1 MISLFAIT
9 ACYYSTLPNPKPS
22 FAPTTECRI
31 IQHKLGETCV
41 PLTPQRIVAL
51 NPMFNL
57 DPLIALG
64 IKPIGF
70 GSYNEGEDFLL
81 GLSIDEMSKSTNVG
95 NAFQPSVEKIL
106 LLKPDLI
113 LDSDFGKDEQK
124 YKLLSAI
131 APTVLVPPSDTES
144 TDHFKKNLRYIAQIV
159 NRESKAEEV
168 LIQYQKRVRE
178 LQKRLGKQL
187 QHLEISVLYFLGE
200 GYIMTAGKD
209 RESTVSSVLEDI
221 GLNYKT
227 NSGKDNWLLNI
238 ETINEYDADVLFIVD
253 SAKKSSSFYFQN
265 PMFSS
270 LEAVK
275 NKRTYIV
282 DQVSWRVQGI
292 SGANKILDDLFKYLP
307 YQ

>member
-1 MISLFAIT
+1 MSLLAIT
-9 ACYYSTLPNPKPS
+9 ACYHTTLPSPKPS

-31 IQHKLGETCV
+31 IKHKFGETCV

-81 GLSIDEMSKSTNVG
+81 GVSIDEMSKSTNVG
-95 NAFQPSVEKIL
+95 NPFQPSLEKIL

-113 LDSDFGKDEQK
+113 LDSDFGKDEQR

-131 APTVLVPPSDTES
+131 APTVSVPPSTPES
-144 TDHFKKNLRYIAQIV
+144 TDYFKQNLRYIAQIV
-159 NRESKAEEV
+159 NRESKAEDV

-178 LQKRLGKQL
+178 LQKLLGKRL
-187 QHLEISVLYFLGE
+187 QQIEASVIFYGE
-200 GYIMTAGKD
+200 GYIWTLGKHFATSQVFD
-209 RESTVSSVLEDI
+209 DV
-221 GLNYKT
+221 GLNHKKRPH
-227 NSGKDNWLLNI
+227 GHNWFLSI
-238 ETINEYDADVLFIVD
+238 ETIAEYDADVLFIVD
-253 SAKKSSSFYFQN
+253 IDKKSSSFYFQN

-275 NKRTYIV
+275 KKRTYIV
-282 DQVSWRVQGI
+282 DQESWRGQGI
-292 SGANKILDDLFKYLP
+292 SGANKILDDLFKYLVNTP
-307 YQ
+307 